1 MHWLA
6 SPKRKILRKIP
17 GSKIPGEPKGW
28 SPDSDL
34 RAAKAPVS
42 QPSRDGKRAKNRLHM
57 AFTPEK
63 EGRARGLSQD

>member
-6 SPKRKILRKIP
+6 SPKRKILR
-17 GSKIPGEPKGW
+17 KIPGEPKGW